1 MKACCQMF
9 ACSHKCFLSAASQ
22 THPVFRHLCGL
33 VSHRRWHPRSFLY
46 SPKETLTE
54 GARVRLEPHIGVS
67 KGDTEKPRDKMSPA
81 AFSRQLCR
89 EEQATVLAVSPAL
102 FPGMVKEAP
111 EKKCTTQGSTGLWS
125 SSGRKEAYI
134 PLDGLAPSCSNENCT
149 PSQVHRHW
157 LAYSRQ
163 AIGYMI
169 LRNSP
174 VIARHLI
181 GRSGDSS
188 CKLNGGSIREAPQR
202 CSEWITIA
210 AWRGSQ

>member
-1 MKACCQMF
+1 M
-9 ACSHKCFLSAASQ
+9 HKHEGMLLNVRMQPQVLPLHCFSDPSYLQAPQWARLPWE
-22 THPVFRHLCGL
+22 TAPC
-33 VSHRRWHPRSFLY
+33 SFLH

-67 KGDTEKPRDKMSPA
+67 KGDTKKPSDKMSPV

-102 FPGMVKEAP
+102 FPRMVRETP

-134 PLDGLAPSCSNENCT
+134 PLDSLAPSCSNENCT

-163 AIGYMI
+163 AIGYTI

-174 VIARHLI
+174 VIARHLL

-188 CKLNGGSIREAPQR
+188 CKLNGG
-202 CSEWITIA
+202 
-210 AWRGSQ
+210 